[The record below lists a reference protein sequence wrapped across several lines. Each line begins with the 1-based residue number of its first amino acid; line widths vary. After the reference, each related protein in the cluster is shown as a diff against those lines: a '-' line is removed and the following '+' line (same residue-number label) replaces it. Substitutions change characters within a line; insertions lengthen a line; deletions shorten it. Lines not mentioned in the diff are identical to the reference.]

1 MSQGMLRKA
10 VLAALVA
17 LVVHPPNAAAQA
29 DFYGEGNRLY
39 QEGDFVGALEAY
51 ESILD
56 AGFESGD
63 LYFNTGNAYFKLG
76 DLGRAIL
83 HYERARR
90 LLPGDEGVLAN
101 LELARTL
108 TVDEVEALPRFWVLS
123 AWDWWIGLLPRVM
136 LLLVVAS
143 AYLGGMAGVVALIMR
158 RGTPVA
164 LWGGR
169 MALFGG
175 GLTLVLGWS
184 LLVRELGLSRTEE
197 AVVLAAEVPVRSAP
211 SEDGDLTVFTV
222 HEGTKVRIDRRSGEW
237 AEVVLEDGKVGW
249 LKLEAVETI

>member
-1 MSQGMLRKA
+1 MKRAILVGVVTLA
-10 VLAALVA
+10 VHAS
-17 LVVHPPNAAAQA
+17 HAAAQA

-39 QEGDFVGALEAY
+39 QEGDFAGALEAY

-63 LYFNTGNAYFKLG
+63 LHYNTGNAYFKLG

-101 LELARTL
+101 LELAGTL

-123 AWDWWIGLLPRVM
+123 AWDWWIALLPRSL
-136 LLLVVAS
+136 LLLVVAL
-143 AYLGGMAGVVALIMR
+143 AYLGGMAGVVAWIMR
-158 RGTPVA
+158 RGTSMA

-169 MALFGG
+169 IALVGG
-175 GLTLVLGWS
+175 GLTLVFGLI
-184 LLVRELGLSRTEE
+184 LMVRELGLSRAEE
-197 AVVLAAEVPVRSAP
+197 AVVLVAEVPVRSAP

-222 HEGTKVRIDRRSGEW
+222 HEGTKVRIDRRSDEW

>member
-1 MSQGMLRKA
+1 MRTAILVG
-10 VLAALVA
+10 LVA
-17 LVVHPPNAAAQA
+17 LAVHPPSAAAQA
-29 DFYGEGNRLY
+29 DFYAEGNRIY
-39 QEGDFVGALEAY
+39 QEGDFEGALEAY

-63 LYFNTGNAYFKLG
+63 LHYNTGNAYFKLG
-76 DLGRAIL
+76 HLGRAIL

-123 AWDWWIGLLPRVM
+123 VWDWWIGLLPRSL
-136 LLLVVAS
+136 LLLVVALS
-143 AYLGGMAGVVALIMR
+143 YLGGMAGVVALIMR
-158 RGTPVA
+158 RGTTVA
-164 LWGGR
+164 VWGGR
-169 MALFGG
+169 LAVLGG
-175 GLTLVLGWS
+175 VLTLVLGLN
-184 LLVRELGLSRTEE
+184 LLVRELGLGRAEE
-197 AVVLAAEVPVRSAP
+197 AVVLIAEVPVRSAP

-222 HEGTKVRIDRRSGEW
+222 HEGTKVRIDRRSDEW
-237 AEVVLEDGKVGW
+237 AEVVLADGKVGW

>member
-1 MSQGMLRKA
+1 MRRA
-10 VLAALVA
+10 ILAGLLALA
-17 LVVHPPNAAAQA
+17 VHPSHAGAQG

-39 QEGDFVGALEAY
+39 QEGDFEGALEAY
-51 ESILD
+51 SSILG

-63 LYFNTGNAYFKLG
+63 LHFNTGNAYFKLG

-90 LLPGDEGVLAN
+90 LLPRDEGVQAN
-101 LELARTL
+101 LALARRL

-123 AWDWWIGLLPRVM
+123 AWDWWVTLLPRNLL
-136 LLLVVAS
+136 LLLVA
-143 AYLGGMAGVVALIMR
+143 AFYLAGMAGVVALILR
-158 RGTPVA
+158 RGTPAA

-169 MALFGG
+169 VALVGG
-175 GLTLVLGWS
+175 VVTLVLGLN
-184 LLVRELGLSRTEE
+184 LLVRELGLSRAEE
-197 AVVLAAEVPVRSAP
+197 AVVLVAEVPVRSAP
-211 SEDGDLTVFTV
+211 SDDGDLTVFTV
-222 HEGTKVRIDRRSGEW
+222 HEGTKVRIDRRSDEW